1 MTSTVTRYPIVGIIG
16 GMGPEATVDL
26 MRRVIAATPA
36 QDDTDHIHM
45 IVDNNPKIPSR
56 ITALIDGTGESP
68 SPELCRMAIGLE
80 KSGATFIAIPCNT
93 AHAYLEDVRGAVHIP
108 VLDMPR
114 LAAAYLQAMILTRR
128 TVGVLAST
136 AVLRIKHYDRV
147 LSEVGLKALYP
158 EDQTGLMAVIRGVK
172 RGDTGL
178 ANRNRFKQIAQNL
191 LESGCDVLLIACT
204 ELSVLADTLDD
215 ALPITDAMDVLVNEI
230 VRLATQSK
238 QQNYSTHSL
247 RTAAGQ
253 SRI

>member
-1 MTSTVTRYPIVGIIG
+1 MSHSSHLIVGVIG

-36 QDDTDHIHM
+36 SDDADHIHM

-56 ITALIDGTGESP
+56 IAALIDGTGESP

-128 TVGVLAST
+128 TVSVLAST
-136 AVLRIKHYDRV
+136 AVLKVKHYDRV
-147 LSEVGLKALYP
+147 LNEVGLKAIYP
-158 EDQTGLMAVIRGVK
+158 DDQTGLMAIIRSVK
-172 RGDTGL
+172 RGDTVL
-178 ANRNRFKQIAQNL
+178 ANR
-191 LESGCDVLLIACT
+191 
-204 ELSVLADTLDD
+204 
-215 ALPITDAMDVLVNEI
+215 
-230 VRLATQSK
+230 
-238 QQNYSTHSL
+238 
-247 RTAAGQ
+247 
-253 SRI
+253 SR